1 MLKIL
6 FSIRKL
12 SILKLSPFIH
22 SKLKKMPKH
31 LPWEFEKEFEN
42 EKVLIYIFYNLDMDC
57 P

>member
-1 MLKIL
+1 ML
-6 FSIRKL
+6 
-12 SILKLSPFIH
+12 
-22 SKLKKMPKH
+22 KH